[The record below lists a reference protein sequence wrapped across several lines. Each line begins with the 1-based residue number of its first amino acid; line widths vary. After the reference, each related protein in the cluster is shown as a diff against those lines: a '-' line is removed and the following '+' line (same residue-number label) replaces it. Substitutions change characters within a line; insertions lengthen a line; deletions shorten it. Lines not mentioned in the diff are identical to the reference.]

1 MRASWKEWGLPEAP
15 EGSGNSSGGRAYTK
29 YTASLSRDF
38 YFNVFH
44 KVHLN
49 GAWFGGSDLDR
60 FAKYQFGMFDNTRIH
75 GVPASGVRY
84 SALAMARGSYS
95 LNIFEQYRLDL
106 FLEQAW
112 GFDRPLD
119 PTWQPISGFGV
130 AVNVRAPKNTILRI
144 DAGKS
149 RLPARYRNVGSATL
163 QVLLLKPLG

>member
-1 MRASWKEWGLPEAP
+1 
-15 EGSGNSSGGRAYTK
+15 
-29 YTASLSRDF
+29 
-38 YFNVFH
+38 
-44 KVHLN
+44 
-49 GAWFGGSDLDR
+49 
-60 FAKYQFGMFDNTRIH
+60 
-75 GVPASGVRY
+75 
-84 SALAMARGSYS
+84 MARGSYS

-106 FLEQAW
+106 FVEQAW

-163 QVLLLKPLG
+163 QVLVLKPLG